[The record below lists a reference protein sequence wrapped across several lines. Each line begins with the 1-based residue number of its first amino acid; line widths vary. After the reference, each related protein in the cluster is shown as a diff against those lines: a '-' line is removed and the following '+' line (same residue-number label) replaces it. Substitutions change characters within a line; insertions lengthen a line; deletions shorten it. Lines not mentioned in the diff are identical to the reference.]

1 MHAMVRTYSGAK
13 ALIDA
18 LEARKGEVEAAIRAV
33 PGLVSYTLLRT
44 ADGGVSIT
52 VCQDK
57 AGVDASLQVSRDWMQ
72 KNLPGVTASAPTVAE
87 GAVVVQIK

>member
-1 MHAMVRTYSGAK
+1 MYAMVRTYSGAK

-18 LEARKGEVEAAIRAV
+18 LEARKGDVEAVMRTV

-44 ADGGVSIT
+44 ADGGMSVT

-57 AGVDASLQVSRDWMQ
+57 AGVDASLQASRDWMQ
-72 KNLPGVTASAPTVAE
+72 KNMAGITASAPTVSE
-87 GAVVVQIK
+87 GSVVCQIK